1 MARPLHNIVKKKQK
15 QEQTERQE
23 KAFRKL
29 KERFT
34 KELVLVAS
42 DLDKKIR
49 IEVDTS
55 NYAMG
60 GILSMKCED
69 ERWRLVAY
77 LSKLLNET
85 K

>member
-1 MARPLHNIVKKKQK
+1 
-15 QEQTERQE
+15 
-23 KAFRKL
+23 
-29 KERFT
+29 
-34 KELVLVAS
+34 VLAAS

-55 NYAMG
+55 DYAMG
-60 GILSMKCED
+60 GILSMECKD